1 MNFSEIVRK
10 TLEDKTDESILEV
23 FIGKNFNRSC
33 FSVNN
38 KIFFD
43 IFHSYLP
50 KNSWNIKKQ
59 YISKKFY
66 INDFVLETIL
76 TKEESNY
83 LGLAIPFKHTKF
95 LFRKD
100 LETIRKFKGTYYD
113 LFYSYYN
120 KKKLDFSSTIDFTET
135 YNETIE
141 ETTIFHKAGALFEL
155 HLIVESLGSSS
166 EKESSTGIPSSKEKS
181 HGDSKGEKSYI
192 VKLVFNNIPNYDILD
207 DLVDIIDLAMSKYK
221 KTDKTMNSIFNLI

>member
-1 MNFSEIVRK
+1 MNFSEIIKK
-10 TLEDKTDESILEV
+10 TLEDKTDESVLEV

-50 KNSWNIKKQ
+50 KNSWTIKKQ

-66 INDFVLETIL
+66 IEDFILETIL
-76 TKEESNY
+76 TKENSNY

-95 LFRKD
+95 LYKKD
-100 LETIRKFKGTYYD
+100 LETIHKFKGTYYD

-120 KKKLDFSSTIDFTET
+120 KKKLDFSSSIDFTET
-135 YNETIE
+135 YNETVE
-141 ETTIFHKAGALFEL
+141 ETTIFQKAGAMFEL
-155 HLIVESLGSSS
+155 HLIVENLDVP
-166 EKESSTGIPSSKEKS
+166 KESLKEPSK
-181 HGDSKGEKSYI
+181 EKSYI
-192 VKLVFNNIPNYDILD
+192 VKLVFNGIPNYDILD

-221 KTDKTMNSIFNLI
+221 KTDKTTNSLFNVLS